1 MLIDLSNHKYG
12 LLTVIERCEDYVS
25 PKGKHLTQWLCKC
38 DCGKTLKITGSNL
51 KRSRTYGCQ
60 KCVEDKLS
68 KEFSKENPIIIN
80 GDVAY
85 IITSK
90 GEKSIIDSEDVE
102 RIKGFCWWV
111 SNTGY
116 LMGDV
121 HKPKKHI
128 SIHRLIMNILDRPDI
143 IIDHKNGN
151 KLDNRKSNLR
161 ICTRTENSYNKA
173 MQPYN
178 TSGITGV
185 TWDKARRKWAAAICY
200 EGKRIHLGRY
210 SNKDDAI
217 KARREAEDKYF
228 GEFSYHNSRNNT

>member
-1 MLIDLSNHKYG
+1 MLIDLSNHNYG

-102 RIKGFCWWV
+102 RIKGFC
-111 SNTGY
+111 
-116 LMGDV
+116 
-121 HKPKKHI
+121 
-128 SIHRLIMNILDRPDI
+128 
-143 IIDHKNGN
+143 
-151 KLDNRKSNLR
+151 
-161 ICTRTENSYNKA
+161 
-173 MQPYN
+173 
-178 TSGITGV
+178 
-185 TWDKARRKWAAAICY
+185 
-200 EGKRIHLGRY
+200 
-210 SNKDDAI
+210 
-217 KARREAEDKYF
+217 
-228 GEFSYHNSRNNT
+228 